1 MGVAPLMLSQM
12 AGIGKVIPPLFNLVV
27 SNVVAPQKKLY
38 LKGSELEALYP
49 ISLLFDGYALNV
61 TIVGYSDKVSM
72 GFVGCRAATPSLQRL
87 AVYTG
92 EALEELEKSI
102 FK

>member
-1 MGVAPLMLSQM
+1 MLSQM

-92 EALEELEKSI
+92 DALEELEKSI
-102 FK
+102 FE